1 MSSVL
6 ARLADSRLVRGSPG
20 VGEGGVHLRQCQ
32 IRILLDDLGGTL
44 AMGHV
49 IRNDV
54 HHPVAGAVNTQDPTR
69 IDCEMRIRHDIPS
82 V

>member
-1 MSSVL
+1 MIII
-6 ARLADSRLVRGSPG
+6 VR
-20 VGEGGVHLRQCQ
+20 EGGVHLRQRQ
-32 IRILLDDLGGTL
+32 IRILLDDLGRTV

-49 IRNDV
+49 ICDDIN
-54 HHPVAGAVNTQDPTR
+54 HPVAGAVNTQDPTR